1 MEQQNNIITP
11 QEVVNIAFAANSN
24 FKAESINEH
33 IIHIAE
39 VKYLRPALGAELY
52 ANLCNY
58 TELKDMLKPA
68 LAFFVKCEIM
78 PSIAINMGNGG
89 LALSNP
95 QYMSTAT
102 DKQRTM
108 LYESELSKANT
119 LLNEVVEYIA
129 NSGEYPEYRG
139 AQAVVKH
146 RFAGI
151 IL

>member
-1 MEQQNNIITP
+1 MENKNIITP
-11 QEVVNIAFAANSN
+11 QEVVGIAFAANSN
-24 FKAESINEH
+24 FKAEAINEH

-52 ANLCNY
+52 ENLANY
-58 TELKDMLKPA
+58 PELVDRLKPA
-68 LAFFVKCEIM
+68 LAFFVKCGIM

-95 QYMSTAT
+95 QYMTTAT
-102 DKQRTM
+102 DKQRTL

-119 LLNEVVEYIA
+119 LLAEVVDYIA
-129 NSGEYPEYRG
+129 TSGEYPEYVG
-139 AQAVVKH
+139 VKAVVKH